1 MATSN
6 NTQQK
11 YDKTSEL
18 KAFDDTKGGVKGLI
32 DGGITKLPQIFIH
45 PHDSL
50 EKNPKNS
57 NFIFPLI
64 DLQNININNKE
75 IVKQIQEA
83 SETWGFFQVINHG
96 IPVSVLDEM
105 LRGTRRFHEQDI
117 DVKKPCYSRD
127 VARKVMY
134 NCNFELF
141 SEKSFAA
148 DWRDSLYSVMAPN
161 PAKPEELPETCRD
174 IIIEYSNHVMKLG
187 YTLLELFSE
196 GLGLKPNHLKE
207 MGCAEGLGI
216 LCNYYPKCPQPELA
230 LGSSRHADILCN
242 YYPKCPQPELALG
255 SSRHADSDFFTVL
268 LQDDIGGLQV
278 LHKNQ
283 WVDVPP
289 THGALIINIGDILQ
303 LISNDKYKSVDH
315 RVLANKIGPRISVAS
330 FFSTGLLESS
340 RIYGPIEELLSKD
353 NPPKYRATTLKDFFE
368 YSSKKGFDN
377 NSNLSHYK
385 I

>member
-1 MATSN
+1 
-6 NTQQK
+6 
-11 YDKTSEL
+11 
-18 KAFDDTKGGVKGLI
+18 
-32 DGGITKLPQIFIH
+32 
-45 PHDSL
+45 
-50 EKNPKNS
+50 
-57 NFIFPLI
+57 
-64 DLQNININNKE
+64 
-75 IVKQIQEA
+75 
-83 SETWGFFQVINHG
+83 
-96 IPVSVLDEM
+96 M
-105 LRGTRRFHEQDI
+105 LRGTRRFHEQAI
-117 DVKKPCYSRD
+117 DVKKPYYSRD

-161 PAKPEELPETCRD
+161 PAKPDELPETCRE

-187 YTLLELFSE
+187 YTLVELFSE
-196 GLGLKPNHLKE
+196 GLGLKQNHLKE
-207 MGCAEGLGI
+207 MGCAEGLG
-216 LCNYYPKCPQPELA
+216 
-230 LGSSRHADILCN
+230 ILCN

-289 THGALIINIGDILQ
+289 IHGALIINIGDILQ

-315 RVLANKIGPRISVAS
+315 RVLANTIGPRISVAS

>member
-1 MATSN
+1 M
-6 NTQQK
+6 
-11 YDKTSEL
+11 
-18 KAFDDTKGGVKGLI
+18 
-32 DGGITKLPQIFIH
+32 
-45 PHDSL
+45 
-50 EKNPKNS
+50 
-57 NFIFPLI
+57 
-64 DLQNININNKE
+64 
-75 IVKQIQEA
+75 
-83 SETWGFFQVINHG
+83 GFFPSDQSWYFG
-96 IPVSVLDEM
+96 P
-105 LRGTRRFHEQDI
+105 RPRRN
-117 DVKKPCYSRD
+117 VPC
-127 VARKVMY
+127 
-134 NCNFELF
+134 
-141 SEKSFAA
+141 EKSFAA
-148 DWRDSLYSVMAPN
+148 DWRDSLFSVMAPN
-161 PAKPEELPETCRD
+161 PAKPDELPETCRE

-187 YTLLELFSE
+187 YTLVELFSE
-196 GLGLKPNHLKE
+196 GLGLKQNHLKE

-230 LGSSRHADILCN
+230 LGSR
-242 YYPKCPQPELALG
+242 
-255 SSRHADSDFFTVL
+255 RHADSDFFTVL

-278 LHKNQ
+278 LHKNP
-283 WVDVPP
+283 WVDVPSI
-289 THGALIINIGDILQ
+289 HGALIINIGDILQ